1 MAKVSIIVPVYNIE
15 NYIER
20 CIESLIN
27 QTECDIEI
35 ILVNDGST
43 DSSGVLCDSYAKLD
57 SRIRVI
63 HKKNGGLS
71 SARNT
76 GVSIAA
82 SEYVQLVDGDDYLR
96 KDAVE
101 RLVEVM
107 MKYPSDIIQFQY
119 QEVDDNETPVY
130 RDSDSDI
137 YQAATSRELFEK
149 LYKLGGVG
157 ASACT
162 KLFRRELLLRVPFAN
177 VQHEDEMWCTQAFQD
192 SLTVTYIPDV
202 LYFYVM
208 RESSIIHSKFNYKKL
223 DIFKIID
230 ARTSVVKNIGM
241 TQLVHYEYKHLFLSI
256 ISLYCEARNAGDKQ
270 ALDIIRNKFL
280 TNKRFIRNEANLSGK
295 FFVLMH
301 LMNLFYGSV
310 ELYRWYWKI
319 KNKL

>member
-76 GVSIAA
+76 GVSIAT

-137 YQAATSRELFEK
+137 YQAATSRELFEN

-208 RESSIIHSKFNYKKL
+208 RESSIIHSKFNRKKL
-223 DIFKIID
+223 DIFEVIKKRIKVL
-230 ARTSVVKNIGM
+230 REK
-241 TQLVHYEYKHLFLSI
+241 QLECFLHIEYEKMFHSI
-256 ISLYCEARNAGDKQ
+256 IVLYCEAAKTCDREAMKYMKTQFMENKVEIQRNAYLNRKYKVLFSLMNVQ
-270 ALDIIRNKFL
+270 Y
-280 TNKRFIRNEANLSGK
+280 RFINI
-295 FFVLMH
+295 
-301 LMNLFYGSV
+301 
-310 ELYRWYWKI
+310 YRIYWKFR
-319 KNKL
+319 